1 MGRGSARRNRDRPR
15 GSVDQKDASEECASE
30 DGDRMGRGSARR
42 NRDRRR
48 ESVDQKEDAGTKN
61 KLEDSDVVEQC
72 QERHHEARETDE
84 HDGGNS
90 SRAPGKK
97 RATHDDRLKARNDE
111 RRMVIK
117 HGWRERRDSPS
128 EGSSRSSSGLRGDR
142 CGPRR
147 GIRPRPRDPGG
158 PGHWSGSIRYAVSK
172 NITLEFEA
180 VAQEGSVVRRNGSE
194 VELWR
199 GEGGRRL
206 GRPTGSECS

>member
-1 MGRGSARRNRDRPR
+1 MGRGSARRDRERRREP
-15 GSVDQKDASEECASE
+15 VDQNDASEERASK
-30 DGDRMGRGSARR
+30 DGDRMRRGSARR

-61 KLEDSDVVEQC
+61 KSEDS
-72 QERHHEARETDE
+72 ERHHEARETDE

-97 RATHDDRLKARNDE
+97 RATRDDRLKARNDE
-111 RRMVIK
+111 CRMVRE
-117 HGWRERRDSPS
+117 HGWRWRRDSPS
-128 EGSSRSSSGLRGDR
+128 EGSPRSSSGSRGDR

-158 PGHWSGSIRYAVSK
+158 PGQWSGSTRYAVSE

-180 VAQEGSVVRRNGSE
+180 VAREGSVVRRNGSE

-206 GRPTGSECS
+206 GRPTGIECS